1 MQMIGCSFE
10 LNADYNSTSPTPFW
24 QNNISHT
31 PISTHFPKEKNGH
44 TRKKAIA
51 NGSQTSKHV
60 VYKFW
65 KIRSTC
71 EFREQKGTK
80 TWLASR
86 NSHATVL
93 GLLASNNMAK
103 KRREWPL
110 LKATFESFSWTKT
123 DEIRPQVTPTS
134 EPGNNWC
141 PGTTGWRIKGGW
153 WQETLQQKPNWW
165 MVAIQ
170 LVAVRD
176 SQWWGNKALGENT

>member
-1 MQMIGCSFE
+1 MQMTGCSFE
-10 LNADYNSTSPTPFW
+10 LHADYNSNPPTPFW
-24 QNNISHT
+24 QNSISHT
-31 PISTHFPKEKNGH
+31 PVSTHFPKEKNGH
-44 TRKKAIA
+44 APKKAIA

-103 KRREWPL
+103 KKRMTSSEGSFFKFLLDQDGWDSTPSYPNKWTREQLMSRHYRVKDKRWAVAGKL
-110 LKATFESFSWTKT
+110 ATETELV
-123 DEIRPQVTPTS
+123 D
-134 EPGNNWC
+134 G
-141 PGTTGWRIKGGW
+141 GYTTGRSAR
-153 WQETLQQKPNWW
+153 L
-165 MVAIQ
+165 
-170 LVAVRD
+170 AVMR
-176 SQWWGNKALGENT
+176 